1 MGQSIFSVAGCAL
14 NYLLMDNVDDQFK
27 INLNQ
32 NLWGLV
38 VGLVSLGV
46 AEYFGLCI
54 LFWFACIVST
64 ITVVSV
70 ALTTYAYTVNYCKK
84 KLFPSR

>member
-1 MGQSIFSVAGCAL
+1 
-14 NYLLMDNVDDQFK
+14 MDNVDDQFK

-84 KLFPSR
+84 KLSL